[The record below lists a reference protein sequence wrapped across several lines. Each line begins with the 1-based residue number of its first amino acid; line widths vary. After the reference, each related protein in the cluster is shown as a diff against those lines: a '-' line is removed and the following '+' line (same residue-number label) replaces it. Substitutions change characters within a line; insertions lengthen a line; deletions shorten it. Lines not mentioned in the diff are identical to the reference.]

1 MELDEI
7 ITPSLDVPA
16 LNSEFIPVKHEVQER
31 ARITAPR
38 RSRSRSPIN
47 IRRPGDWD
55 CKEGNCKGMNYASR
69 LYCFRCKAPKDD
81 TLPKF
86 EKSKASKDWICGN
99 CSENNFGTRKIC
111 FKCSAPPSAFNPSN
125 NAKTGQDWECLECD
139 GNNFSRRIDCF
150 RCHAPKPAPQPVRP
164 SYDSKYAGDW
174 ICPEC
179 SGNNYSKRVDCY
191 RCSAPKPQD
200 DWGRRSNP
208 YRPQFG
214 NSAPAAHTQSNGEAQ
229 VFQSKYV
236 DDWICP
242 NTQCGGNNFSKRVD
256 CYKCKT
262 VKPGPRIRM
271 NQTEYSV
278 VDSYKEPPSR
288 DARSRVGRPS
298 YNPRPAYLDNPRPAY
313 LENPRPAR
321 QAYYEPQPAYYER
334 ERPQRPARPAMKAQG
349 AQRPGD
355 WECPGCGSNNFS
367 RRLDCFKCQK
377 IKPGGASDNKY
388 KDDWI
393 CESCQGNNYSRRTD
407 CYKCKEPK
415 PV

>member
-7 ITPSLDVPA
+7 ITPCLDVPP
-16 LNSEFIPVKHEVQER
+16 LESVNSFIPIKHEVKER
-31 ARITAPR
+31 PRITAPR

-47 IRRPGDWD
+47 IRRSGDWD
-55 CKEGNCKGMNYASR
+55 CKACKGMNYASR
-69 LYCFRCKAPKDD
+69 LYCFKCKAPKDD

-86 EKSKASKDWICGN
+86 EESKASRDWICGN
-99 CSENNFGTRKIC
+99 CNENNFGTRKIC

-125 NAKTGQDWECLECD
+125 AKTDQDWECMDCS
-139 GNNFSRRIDCF
+139 GNNFSRRVDCY
-150 RCHAPKPAPQPVRP
+150 RCHAPKPSPRPSKP
-164 SYDSKYAGDW
+164 SYDSKYVGDW

-191 RCSAPKPQD
+191 RCSAPKPED
-200 DWGRRSNP
+200 EWGRRSNP
-208 YRPQFG
+208 NRPQFDRQPR
-214 NSAPAAHTQSNGEAQ
+214 SQFNGDRPP
-229 VFQSKYV
+229 VFQNKYV

-271 NQTEYSV
+271 NQTEYNV
-278 VDSYKEPPSR
+278 VDSYKEPLSR
-288 DARSRVGRPS
+288 DMRYRVGNGPPRSVRQS
-298 YNPRPAYLDNPRPAY
+298 YQEPVRQSYQEPV
-313 LENPRPAR
+313 R
-321 QAYYEPQPAYYER
+321 QAYYEQPAPLRAMNYGR
-334 ERPQRPARPAMKAQG
+334 DIPHKVVRPEMKPEG

-355 WECPGCGSNNFS
+355 WECPGCGANNFS

-377 IKPGGASDNKY
+377 IKPGGASNSKF

-393 CESCQGNNYSRRTD
+393 CCNCQGNNYSRRTD
-407 CYKCKEPK
+407 CYKCKQPK
-415 PV
+415 P